1 MVYRNPQ
8 ATCSSVAMAV
18 PKGSGFG
25 MVADYRANNQQIEQA
40 AMSIPRLEELG
51 YFLRGVGAF
60 YTLDMIQG
68 YSQAPLH
75 ETAQEMFTMVTTGGL
90 FTPTRV
96 PQRVLNATAYFQAI
110 MSEVLE
116 GLAERVRLVWVD
128 DVVIW
133 GRDAAEL
140 VARLKAVLARLEGV
154 GLFAAAHKAVFTDK
168 R

>member
-18 PKGSGFG
+18 PNGAGFR
-25 MVADYRANNQQIEQA
+25 MVAGYRAVNQQIEQA
-40 AMSIPRLEELG
+40 AMRMPRLEELG
-51 YFLRGVGAF
+51 YLLRGAGAF
-60 YTLDMIQG
+60 RTLNMIQG
-68 YSQAPLH
+68 SWQTPMH
-75 ETAQEMFTMVTTGGL
+75 ENAQEMFTMVTTGGL

-96 PQRVLNATAYFQAI
+96 PQVVVNATAYFQTI

-116 GLAERVRLVWVD
+116 GLVERVCLVWVD

-140 VARLKAVLARLEGV
+140 VARLKEVLARLVGI
-154 GLFAAAHKAVFTDK
+154 GLFAAARKAVFY